1 MSSLILTGDTSG
13 TITLA
18 APAVAGT
25 HTLTMPVATGTAVLE
40 DASGV
45 LQMNSGYGSNA
56 AAYGCRAWVNFNG
69 TGTVAIKDSGNV
81 SSVTDNGTGDYTINF
96 TTALPDVNYCVSAFG
111 VGYASN
117 NVAAG
122 TNIGYYPSGSAN
134 YTPLTKTTTTSR
146 ILVGYGGSANL
157 SDVADLSF
165 TVIR

>member
-1 MSSLILTGDTSG
+1 MAIILDGDIGVTAADVAA
-13 TITLA
+13 TTLSINA
-18 APAVAGT
+18 
-25 HTLTMPVATGTAVLE
+25 
-40 DASGV
+40 
-45 LQMNSGYGSNA
+45 GYGSNA

-69 TGTVAIKDSGNV
+69 TGTVAIEASGNV

-117 NVAAG
+117 NVGAG
-122 TNIGYYPSGSAN
+122 TNIGYYPSGTGN
-134 YTPLTKTTTTSR
+134 YIPLTKTTTASR

-157 SDVADLSF
+157 NDVADLSF

>member
-1 MSSLILTGDTSG
+1 VAIILDGDIGVTAADVAA
-13 TITLA
+13 TTLSINA
-18 APAVAGT
+18 
-25 HTLTMPVATGTAVLE
+25 
-40 DASGV
+40 
-45 LQMNSGYGSNA
+45 GYGSNA